1 MRGVGIVAGC
11 VGLAML
17 VSGCDPNDRAYFRG
31 GIGTELY
38 TVDSATVAELQ
49 NLYLDYLCKQS
60 RPFVGAGAPGCAEE
74 RIPADAWPLIV
85 QAGMND
91 IDLRCDAYLSWLDQK
106 KRETAGVLTEIAAVR
121 VAVDAVTNPAIATGI
136 SPIGLA
142 AIAAAFGLATSTF
155 NNINSLLLQVDHTTV
170 QSVVFINRRNFRESL
185 LDLPIN
191 NKPMAVHALRTYLTI
206 CMPMTI
212 SANINA
218 TVTVFKQAG
227 PGALNDQPFGG
238 GTSTIARPVRSTDN
252 VGQKTERKFE
262 VVTTFNSFI
271 KGYDEKKFPK
281 DVVATMLNVL
291 CVPSSEVTK
300 ITTVVGSSVKPLI
313 NIFEETD
320 VLPEDNAKISRDG
333 LLDTSERDLLI
344 RENNCPSGIRNFYE
358 RVAFKDGAVTDISD
372 TIKLLNKEKV
382 TGLADLPLTTTLA
395 GARDRIA
402 KVRSSLVAKK
412 AKVKAGLG
420 DQWTRDLFE
429 TLSLL
434 KTTPAQ

>member
-1 MRGVGIVAGC
+1 MRRFGIVAGC

-17 VSGCDPNDRAYFRG
+17 VSGCDPNDRAYFRS

-38 TVDSATVAELQ
+38 TVDSANVAELQ

-74 RIPADAWPLIV
+74 RIPSDAWPLIV
-85 QAGMND
+85 QAGLND
-91 IDLRCDAYLSWLDQK
+91 IDLRCDSYLAWLDQK
-106 KRETAGVLTEIAAVR
+106 KRETAGVLTEIAAIR
-121 VAVDAVTNPAIATGI
+121 VAVDAVTNPAIAPGI
-136 SPIGLA
+136 SPIALA
-142 AIAAAFGLATSTF
+142 AIAGAFGLATSTF

-185 LDLPIN
+185 LDLPIT

-227 PGALNDQPFGG
+227 PGALGDEPFGG
-238 GTSTIARPVRSTDN
+238 GTSTIARPPRATDN
-252 VGQKTERKFE
+252 VGQRPQRKFE
-262 VVTTFNSFI
+262 HVSTFDSFI

-333 LLDTSERDLLI
+333 LLDASERDLLI

-358 RVAFKDGAVTDISD
+358 RTVFKDGSVTDISD
-372 TIKLLNKEKV
+372 TIKLLNKEKIA
-382 TGLADLPLTTTLA
+382 GLSDLPLTTTLA
-395 GARDRIA
+395 GARDRISR
-402 KVRSSLVAKK
+402 VRSSFVAKK

-429 TLSLL
+429 TLSAL
-434 KTTPAQ
+434 KTTPGQ